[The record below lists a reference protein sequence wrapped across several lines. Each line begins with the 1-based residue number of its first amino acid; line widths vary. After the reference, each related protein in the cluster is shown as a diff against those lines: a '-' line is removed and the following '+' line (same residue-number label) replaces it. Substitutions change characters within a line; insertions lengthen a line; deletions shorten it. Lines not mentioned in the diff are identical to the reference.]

1 MLIDLAANVENMGIK
16 VYFHHEGNIFSSRS
30 RYTFLT
36 RKPGFPR
43 EGDRVSLLRHRG
55 VLRYVVISPFEEFIY
70 L

>member
-1 MLIDLAANVENMGIK
+1 MLIGLVADVENMGVK
-16 VYFHHEGNIFSSRS
+16 AYFHHEGNIFSSRS

-43 EGDRVSLLRHRG
+43 EEDRVSLLRHPG
-55 VLRYVVISPFEEFIY
+55 VLRYVVILPFEEFIC